1 MLPYCNPVRSPLSL
15 VKNVGHLGFDDGGWQ
30 RHRQCAR
37 LRPQRVRGSWGGPCY
52 GPCRRPCSG
61 HRRKRVVR
69 LATVG
74 WFPATL
80 VRLFLKINN

>member
-15 VKNVGHLGFDDGGWQ
+15 IDNVRHLGSDDGGRQ
-30 RHRQCAR
+30 RQRQHPGVCQQ
-37 LRPQRVRGSWGGPCY
+37 LVRGSWGGPCY

-74 WFPATL
+74 WFPAKL